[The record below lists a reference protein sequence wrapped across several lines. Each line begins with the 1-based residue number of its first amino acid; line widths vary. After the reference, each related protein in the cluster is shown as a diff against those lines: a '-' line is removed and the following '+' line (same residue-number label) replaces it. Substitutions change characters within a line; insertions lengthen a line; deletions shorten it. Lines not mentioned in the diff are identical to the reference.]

1 MALCNF
7 WSRVSVFLYLTIP
20 LAAPL
25 SFKFPTIKPHDMN
38 INVTGDAYISSQ
50 GLQLTSNE
58 SNKAAAVWAT
68 GRATYIKPLHLW
80 DKASGNLTDFYTH
93 FSFVIDA
100 SANATDGACSG
111 GDGFAFFLAPFGSSI
126 TGDSSG
132 SGLGLV
138 HRDSPEKK
146 SGDPFVAVEFDTF
159 KNGWDPEGLHVGID
173 INSLISVTNV
183 TWSNNITEGKENEAW
198 ISYNSASKNLSVN
211 FTGHMSN
218 LTQNGRL
225 SYTVD
230 LTIYLPERVSV
241 GFSAATGLCLE
252 KHNVKSWEF
261 NSMVTNNQGPINTD
275 PSMVPNISPQPSYPV
290 SLGGKK
296 TKGGLVI
303 GLIVGPSV
311 LVPVLVLIGYSIWRY
326 KNRKGK
332 IDELSLD
339 ITMDAEFERE
349 CGPKKFSYGELVRAT
364 DNFADEKMLGGG
376 GFGWVYLGYLRDSNS
391 YVAVKRVSK
400 DSKQGMREY
409 ASEVK
414 IISRLRHRNLVQLLG
429 WCHEQRELLLVYELL
444 PNGSLDLHLFKG
456 KSLLTWETRY
466 KIARGLASALLY
478 LHEEWEQ
485 CVVHRDIKSSNIM
498 LDSSFNAK
506 LGDFGLARLVD
517 HEKGSQTTVLA
528 GTMGYMAPEY
538 LISGKAS
545 KESDVYSFGVVAL
558 EIACGRKPI
567 DVKAQENQVS
577 MVEWVWDLYGT
588 RDLLKA
594 ADPKLCADYNEQEI
608 ECLMIV
614 GLWCAHPD
622 ISQRP
627 SIKEAIHVL
636 NFEAQLP
643 LLPSKLPVLT
653 YFAPPHIVTIS
664 SVSQSGNVSLLQ
676 PSSYRSDVSNSTS
689 PSAPSAYASASTSAF
704 TSTSASASPSASAF
718 TSASALQ

>member
-1 MALCNF
+1 MNCSFSLIIFITMAFCNF
-7 WSRVSVFLYLTIP
+7 WSSVSVFLYLTIP

-25 SFKFPTIKPHDMN
+25 SFNFPTIKPPDTN
-38 INVTGDAYISSQ
+38 INVTGDAYISPQ
-50 GLQLTSNE
+50 GLQLTSNK
-58 SNKAAAVWAT
+58 NNTAAARAA

-80 DKASGNLTDFYTH
+80 DKSSGNLTDFYTH

-100 SANATDGACSG
+100 SASASDSDGACSG
-111 GDGFAFFLAPFGSSI
+111 ADGLAFFLAPFGSSI
-126 TGDSSG
+126 RGDLSG

-138 HRDSPEKK
+138 QRDNPEKK

-159 KNGWDPEGLHVGID
+159 GNGWDPEGLHVGID
-173 INSLISVTNV
+173 INSLISATNV

-198 ISYNSASKNLSVN
+198 ISYNSTSQYLSVN
-211 FTGHMSN
+211 FTGHRSN

-225 SYTVD
+225 GYTVD
-230 LTIYLPERVSV
+230 LTKYLPERVSV
-241 GFSAATGLCLE
+241 GFSAATGLCWE
-252 KHNVKSWEF
+252 KHNVKSWDF
-261 NSMVTNNQGPINTD
+261 NSMVTNNQGHTYTD
-275 PSMVPNISPQPSYPV
+275 SYQVNP
-290 SLGGKK
+290 GEKK

-303 GLIVGPSV
+303 GLTVSLSV
-311 LVPVLVLIGYSIWRY
+311 LVPILVLIGYSLWRN

-332 IDELSLD
+332 IDEPSLD
-339 ITMDAEFERE
+339 ITMDTEFERE
-349 CGPKKFSYGELVRAT
+349 CGPKKFSYGELVCAT
-364 DNFADEKMLGGG
+364 DNFADEKMLGEG
-376 GFGWVYLGYLRDSNS
+376 GFGGVYLGYLRDSNS

-400 DSKQGMREY
+400 DSKQGTREY

-429 WCHEQRELLLVYELL
+429 WCHEQRELLLVYEFL

-517 HEKGSQTTVLA
+517 HEKASQTTVLA

-567 DVKAQENQVS
+567 DVKAQENQVN

-588 RDLLKA
+588 GDLLKA

-622 ISQRP
+622 NSQRP

-653 YFAPPHIVTIS
+653 YFAPPHVVTS
-664 SVSQSGNVSLLQ
+664 SVSQSSNVISLQ
-676 PSSYRSDVSNSTS
+676 PSSYGYHSNDSN
-689 PSAPSAYASASTSAF
+689 F
-704 TSTSASASPSASAF
+704 TSSSAASASASASAS
-718 TSASALQ
+718 LL